1 MVHQQPPQKPGNALS
16 ATSGAPDE
24 PLTALSQTALAREGP
39 AQDIVQLLRRM
50 VSRIYVDSKRMMKR
64 FGLTGPQ
71 TLVLRA
77 LLHSGPV
84 SSAALAKAI
93 FVTPS
98 NLTGIIDRLEQK
110 GLVTRTR
117 QATDRRV
124 QLLDLTEAGRQKAE
138 SLPDPIEEKLAAG
151 LALLD
156 EEQAGAIRA
165 AIEQVVGFIDAERAP
180 DVPFDATWSPEE

>member
-1 MVHQQPPQKPGNALS
+1 MVQQKPGQRPGNEFLTAAS
-16 ATSGAPDE
+16 RSDE

-50 VSRIYVDSKRMMKR
+50 VGRIYVDSKRMVKR

-77 LLHSGPV
+77 LLHSGPM

-124 QLLDLTEAGRQKAE
+124 QLLALTETGRHKAG

-165 AIEQVVGFIDAERAP
+165 AIEQVVGFIDAEEAP
-180 DVPFDATWSPEE
+180 DVPFDSTWSPEE

>member
-1 MVHQQPPQKPGNALS
+1 MIHHEPGQKPENKFS
-16 ATSGAPDE
+16 AAENGSSK
-24 PLTALSQTALAREGP
+24 PLTALSQTALGREG
-39 AQDIVQLLRRM
+39 ATQDIVQLLRRM

-71 TLVLRA
+71 TLVLHV
-77 LLHSGPV
+77 LLRSGPI
-84 SSAALAKAI
+84 SSATLAKAI
-93 FVTPS
+93 FVTAS

-110 GLVTRTR
+110 GMVTRTR

-124 QLLDLTEAGRQKAE
+124 QLLNLTEAGRQKAE

-151 LALLD
+151 LALLG

-165 AIEQVVGFIDAERAP
+165 AVEQVVGFMDAEEAP
-180 DVPFDATWSPEE
+180 DVPFDPTWSPEE

>member
-1 MVHQQPPQKPGNALS
+1 MVQQEPGQRPGNEFLTAAS
-16 ATSGAPDE
+16 RSDE

-50 VSRIYVDSKRMMKR
+50 VGRIYVDSKRMVKR

-77 LLHSGPV
+77 LLHSGPM

-117 QATDRRV
+117 QVTDRRV
-124 QLLDLTEAGRQKAE
+124 QLLALTETGGHKAG

-165 AIEQVVGFIDAERAP
+165 AIEQVVGFIDAEKAP

>member
-1 MVHQQPPQKPGNALS
+1 MVHQQPPPKLGNALS
-16 ATSGAPDE
+16 AASDAPDE
-24 PLTALSQTALAREGP
+24 PLTALSQTALAHKGP

-50 VSRIYVDSKRMMKR
+50 VSRIYVDSKRMNKR

-77 LLHSGPV
+77 LLHSGPI

-124 QLLDLTEAGRQKAE
+124 QLLDLTEAGKEKAE

>member
-1 MVHQQPPQKPGNALS
+1 MVREQPTQKPGNALS
-16 ATSGAPDE
+16 TAASGSEE

-39 AQDIVQLLRRM
+39 PQDIVQLLRRM

-77 LLHSGPV
+77 LLHSGPI

-151 LALLD
+151 LALLG

-165 AIEQVVGFIDAERAP
+165 AIEQVVGFIDAEQAP
-180 DVPFDATWSPEE
+180 DLPFDATWSPEE

>member
-1 MVHQQPPQKPGNALS
+1 MVKQQPGKRSGEELS
-16 ATSGAPDE
+16 TAARGSDE
-24 PLTALSQTALAREGP
+24 PLTSLSQAALAREGP

-50 VSRIYVDSKRMMKR
+50 VSRIYVDSKRMIKR

-71 TLVLRA
+71 VLVLRA
-77 LLHSGPV
+77 LLHSGPL

-98 NLTGIIDRLEQK
+98 NLTGIIDRLELK

-124 QLLDLTEAGRQKAE
+124 QLLDLTETGRQKAE
-138 SLPDPIEEKLAAG
+138 SLPDPLEEKLAAG

-156 EEQAGAIRA
+156 DEQAVAIRA
-165 AIEQVVGFIDAERAP
+165 AIEKVVDFMDAEEAP
-180 DVPFDATWSPEE
+180 DVPFDSTLSSGE

>member
-1 MVHQQPPQKPGNALS
+1 MVQQPVGQSPGNEFSTAAS
-16 ATSGAPDE
+16 SSDE
-24 PLTALSQTALAREGP
+24 PLSALSQTALAREGP

-84 SSAALAKAI
+84 SSATLAKAI

-98 NLTGIIDRLEQK
+98 NLTGIIDRLEKK
-110 GLVTRTR
+110 GLVIRTR

-124 QLLDLTEAGRQKAE
+124 QLLDLTEAGKEKAE

-165 AIEQVVGFIDAERAP
+165 AIEQVVGFIDAEKAP
-180 DVPFDATWSPEE
+180 DVPFDATWPPEE

>member
-1 MVHQQPPQKPGNALS
+1 MVQQEPGQRPGNEFLTAAS
-16 ATSGAPDE
+16 RSDE
-24 PLTALSQTALAREGP
+24 PLTARSQTALAREGP

-50 VSRIYVDSKRMMKR
+50 VGRIYVDSKRMVKR
-64 FGLTGPQ
+64 FGVTGPQ
-71 TLVLRA
+71 ALVLRA
-77 LLHSGPV
+77 LLHSGPM

-124 QLLDLTEAGRQKAE
+124 QLLALTETGGHKAE

-165 AIEQVVGFIDAERAP
+165 AIEQVVGFIDAEKAP
-180 DVPFDATWSPEE
+180 DVPFDATWSPDE

>member
-1 MVHQQPPQKPGNALS
+1 MIHQGPVQKPEHEFS
-16 ATSGAPDE
+16 AAEKRPSK
-24 PLTALSQTALAREGP
+24 PLTALSQTALAREG
-39 AQDIVQLLRRM
+39 ATQDIVQLLRRM

-71 TLVLRA
+71 TLVLHA
-77 LLHSGPV
+77 LLHSGPI
-84 SSAALAKAI
+84 SSATLARAI

-110 GLVTRTR
+110 GLLTRTR

-124 QLLDLTEAGRQKAE
+124 QLLNLTEAGRQKAE

-165 AIEQVVGFIDAERAP
+165 AVEQVVGFMNAEGAP
-180 DVPFDATWSPEE
+180 DVPFDPTWSPEE

>member
-1 MVHQQPPQKPGNALS
+1 MVQQPVGQSPGKEFLTAAS
-16 ATSGAPDE
+16 SSDE

-77 LLHSGPV
+77 LLHSGPI
-84 SSAALAKAI
+84 SSAALARAI

-124 QLLDLTEAGRQKAE
+124 QLLDLTEAGKEKAE

-165 AIEQVVGFIDAERAP
+165 AIEQVVGFIDAEKAP
-180 DVPFDATWSPEE
+180 DLPFDSTWSPEE